1 MARRRSRKDARKE
14 VRRSEEQGATRAKR
28 SKRILYLGL
37 IVLVVSALILVIV
50 LSPRGGTG
58 VHVGQQARDFSVTDT
73 DGTVFRLGALRGQV
87 VLVDWMGTNCPP
99 CRIQMPEL
107 VEFHEAFRA
116 RGLAMISI
124 DMSDFGARLAAESEG
139 QAVAFLAEFGA
150 GWPITLER
158 TGLATRYG
166 VVDIP
171 TIMIVDPSGLI
182 VFKESGIHSFEELSA
197 IVEPLV
203 SS

>member
-1 MARRRSRKDARKE
+1 VARRRRSKDARKE
-14 VRRSEEQGATRAKR
+14 VRQVEERGATKAKR
-28 SKRILYLGL
+28 TKRILDLGL
-37 IVLVVSALILVIV
+37 IVLVISALILVIV
-50 LSPRGGTG
+50 LSPRGGPG
-58 VHVGQQARDFSVTDT
+58 VNVGQQARDFTVTDT
-73 DGTVFRLGALRGQV
+73 DGSAFRLGAFRGEV

-99 CRIQMPEL
+99 CRIQMPGL
-107 VEFHEAFRA
+107 VGFHEAFRA
-116 RGLAMISI
+116 RGLVMISI

-139 QAVAFLAEFGA
+139 EALAFLAEFGA
-150 GWPITLER
+150 EWPIALER

-182 VFKESGIHSFEELSA
+182 VFKKSGVHSFDELSA